1 MDNAI
6 VIGWLQR
13 NWPIWLA
20 FMLAFIPPLIAELKG
35 RPKTRWY
42 LYGLA
47 CALVAWPLV
56 TLPTTHVLLLRRRNG
71 VSEQISRQRRRADAL
86 ALLAEDSVRSYPSW
100 IAELRHKSPAGI
112 DRRRYAY
119 GHLGAGEA
127 LELVRERTDS
137 KSDHAVSYYHHAV
150 HLGYVPKQHHW
161 IADALDDGLRL
172 MVIVENVKPGWILR
186 RRAKFVGTCIIILYD
201 GR

>member
-1 MDNAI
+1 MDEAV
-6 VIGWLQR
+6 VIQWMQG
-13 NWPIWLA
+13 NWLA
-20 FMLAFIPPLIAELKG
+20 FILAFIPPLIAELKG

-47 CALVAWPLV
+47 CTLLAWPLV
-56 TLPTTHVLLLRRRNG
+56 SLPTTHVLLLRRRNG
-71 VSEQISRQRRRADAL
+71 ISEQLSLKRRRADAL
-86 ALLAEDSVRSYPSW
+86 ALLGEDSVRSYPSW
-100 IAELRHKSPAGI
+100 IAELSHKSPAGI
-112 DRRRYAY
+112 DRRRYSY

-137 KSDHAVSYYHHAV
+137 KSEHAVSYYHRAV
-150 HLGYVPKQHHW
+150 HLGYVPKKHYW

-172 MVIVENVKPGWILR
+172 TAVVENVKVGGFFR
-186 RRAKFVGTCIIILYD
+186 RRAKFVGTRIMVLYD

>member
-1 MDNAI
+1 MNEAI
-6 VIGWLQR
+6 VIQWLQQ

-20 FMLAFIPPLIAELKG
+20 FILAFMPPLMAELRG
-35 RPKTRWY
+35 RPRTRWY

-56 TLPTTHVLLLRRRNG
+56 TLPTTHVLLVRRRTG
-71 VSEQISRQRRRADAL
+71 LSEQIRRQRRRGNAL

-119 GHLGAGEA
+119 EHLGAGEA
-127 LELVRERTDS
+127 LEFVREHTDS
-137 KSDHAVSYYHHAV
+137 KSDHAVSYYHRAA

-161 IADALDDGLRL
+161 IAEALDDGLRL
-172 MVIVENVKPGWILR
+172 VVIVENVKPGWIF
-186 RRAKFVGTCIIILYD
+186 RRAKLVSTRIIVLYD